1 MFNGLAEQELWHRET
16 DNIGSNINKYS
27 IVEFV
32 YKVTERIIA
41 DKYELITKGIKQANP
56 LAPNMIRIELSKVYS
71 TEKSVDTEEYVVL
84 KEETLNEAN
93 LNEKKIYDEANMEEK
108 DIIVT
113 KMKYDVRG
121 GN

>member
-1 MFNGLAEQELWHRET
+1 M
-16 DNIGSNINKYS
+16 
-27 IVEFV
+27 
-32 YKVTERIIA
+32 RI
-41 DKYELITKGIKQANP
+41 Q
-56 LAPNMIRIELSKVYS
+56 LSKVYS

-93 LNEKKIYDEANMEEK
+93 LNEKKIYDEVNMEEK

-113 KMKYDVRG
+113 KIKYDVRV